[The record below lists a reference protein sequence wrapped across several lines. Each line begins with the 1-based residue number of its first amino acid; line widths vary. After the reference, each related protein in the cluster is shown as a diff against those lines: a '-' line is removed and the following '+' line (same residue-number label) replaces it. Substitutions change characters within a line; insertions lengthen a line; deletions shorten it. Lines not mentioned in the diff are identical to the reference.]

1 MLHKDHKNK
10 GVFMK
15 AVYFV
20 GENQMEIRDI
30 PVPVQK
36 ADEYLIK
43 IDACGI
49 CGSDVEGFL
58 GKTGRRI
65 APMIMGHECAGTV
78 AARPSD
84 GKYDIG
90 TKVAIFPKFFCG
102 KCDICLRGMVNVCP
116 NADFLGVMDYNGA
129 MTEYVCVKEPYLIP
143 YHGIGADIASLVEPA
158 AVSYNGVSKI
168 SDSQICNAKN
178 ILVVGAGTIGLMA
191 LLWLKYR
198 GAKHVIV
205 CDITDY
211 RLEIAK
217 RMGADDVLNSAG
229 CDFTQAISDLTDGS
243 MCDITIE
250 AVGIN
255 TTAQLSLDALKLSG
269 CAVWIGNAS
278 KMVTVNMQ
286 NIVTKELSIKGNYIY
301 TKEDFEK
308 SLKLLSEKKIN
319 VEPLITHRM
328 DMSEGV
334 KAFELLKDNRD
345 GKAIKVVLT
354 NS

>member
-1 MLHKDHKNK
+1 
-10 GVFMK
+10 MK
-15 AVYFV
+15 AVYYV
-20 GENQMEIRDI
+20 GDNQMEIREI
-30 PVPVQK
+30 PVPVPK
-36 ADEYLIK
+36 EDEYLIK

-78 AARPSD
+78 VARPSE

-90 TKVAIFPKFFCG
+90 TRVAIFPKFYCG
-102 KCDICLRGMVNVCP
+102 KCETCLKGMVNVCP
-116 NADFLGVMDYNGA
+116 NADFLGVMDYDGA
-129 MTEYVCVKEPYLIP
+129 MTEYVCVKEPYLVP
-143 YHGIGADIASLVEPA
+143 YHGIGADIASMAEPA

-168 SDSQICNAKN
+168 SDSQISDAKN

-198 GAKHVIV
+198 GARRVIV
-205 CDITDY
+205 SDISDY

-217 RMGADDVLNSAG
+217 RMGADEVINPAG
-229 CDFTQAISDLTDGS
+229 CEFTKAISDLTDGA
-243 MCDITIE
+243 MCDISIE

-255 TTAQLSLDALKLSG
+255 STAQSSLDALKLSG
-269 CAVWIGNAS
+269 YSVWIGNAA

-286 NIVTKELSIKGNYIY
+286 NIVTKEITIKGNYIY
-301 TKEDFEK
+301 TKYDFET
-308 SLKLLSEKKIN
+308 SLKLLSEKEIN
-319 VEPLITHRM
+319 AEPLITHHM

-334 KAFELLKDNRD
+334 EAFELLKNNQD

-354 NS
+354 NP

>member
-1 MLHKDHKNK
+1 
-10 GVFMK
+10 MK
-15 AVYFV
+15 AVYFI
-20 GENQMEIRDI
+20 GDNQMEIREI

-36 ADEYLIK
+36 PDEYLIK

-49 CGSDVEGFL
+49 CGSDIEGFL

-78 AARPSD
+78 VARPS
-84 GKYDIG
+84 GGEYGIG

-102 KCDICLRGMVNVCP
+102 KCETCLQGMVNICP
-116 NADFLGVMDYNGA
+116 NANFLGVMDYNGA
-129 MTEYVCVKEPYLIP
+129 MTEYACVKEQYLIP
-143 YHGIGADIASLVEPA
+143 YQDIDAVIASLAEPA
-158 AVSYNGVSKI
+158 AVSYSGVFKL
-168 SDSQICNAKN
+168 SDSQINNARN
-178 ILVVGAGTIGLMA
+178 ILVIGAGTIGLMA

-217 RMGADDVLNSAG
+217 RMGADEVVNPTG
-229 CDFTQAISDLTDGS
+229 CEFTKLISDLTGEA
-243 MCDITIE
+243 MCDISIE

-255 TTAQLSLDALKLSG
+255 TTAQFSLDALKLSG
-269 CAVWIGNAS
+269 CAVWIGNAAR
-278 KMVTVNMQ
+278 MVTVNMQ
-286 NIVTKELSIKGNYIY
+286 NIVTKALTIKGSYIY
-301 TKEDFEK
+301 TKAEFAN
-308 SLKLLSEKKIN
+308 SLKLLSKKEIN
-319 VEPLITHRM
+319 VEPVITHRM
-328 DMSEGV
+328 DMSKGV
-334 KAFELLKDNRD
+334 QAFELLKNNRD